1 MDIIRMTFETMLNQ
15 ALWEVHQSPA
25 VGFSEKRNLAAVP
38 DCRTAGRAHSLACMN
53 EVLLTLIGPD
63 KTGIVA
69 NLARIASEH
78 EGNWLDSRMMRLGGS
93 FSGILRIALPGEKV
107 DGFSQEASGFL
118 KDNGFQCSIQPAAGG
133 DAPVEGTLAKLQLSG
148 QDHPGIVYRIFEAFR
163 KVGVN
168 VEELSTGVQAAPW
181 SGTPIFEAKARL
193 RLPESVS
200 PESLQDDL
208 EELASDLMVEITQ
221 NFGKKG

>member
-1 MDIIRMTFETMLNQ
+1 
-15 ALWEVHQSPA
+15 
-25 VGFSEKRNLAAVP
+25 
-38 DCRTAGRAHSLACMN
+38 MN

-69 NLARIASEH
+69 TLARIATEH
-78 EGNWLDSRMMRLGGS
+78 GGNWLDSRMMRLGGS
-93 FSGILRIALPGEKV
+93 FSGILRINLPGDTMEA
-107 DGFSQEASGFL
+107 FSAEATGFL
-118 KDNGFQCSIQPAAGG
+118 EENGFQCSVEVADSEDG
-133 DAPVEGTLAKLQLSG
+133 PVEGTLANLQLSG

-163 KVGVN
+163 KAGVN
-168 VEELSTGVQAAPW
+168 VEELSTGLQAAPW

-193 RLPESVS
+193 RLPKSVS